1 MKILDQLGII
11 STIAKRFLTFFYVWQ
26 MWHRQVDCMR
36 VRSSLLC
43 LKWIQF
49 LTSRNF
55 SVTTKN
61 ILVFLYNCYHIFLSV
76 ATSVEGIAS
85 PAMWRGS
92 VAKQPVRIMSNGRN
106 QELMKICEIRF
117 IFQQY
122 NWIFY
127 TSCNSRNKKTRMV
140 YSVSLRRKRIRGWST
155 LCKTTTPLEKLY
167 SKHEKATL

>member
-49 LTSRNF
+49 LTPRNF

-76 ATSVEGIAS
+76 ATSVEGITS
-85 PAMWRGS
+85 PA
-92 VAKQPVRIMSNGRN
+92 IMSNGRN